1 MASVIRD
8 PSLAPLGSRKIDWAA
23 AWSPV
28 LARVRQRLV
37 DDGSVKGRRV
47 GVILPLEP
55 KTAYLAVMLAEA
67 GAEVALACP
76 APLVKDDV
84 AAGLVERGVEVFARS
99 DASPEDER
107 RFFAEVLG
115 RRPEV
120 LIDDRAELIRMA
132 HTSHG
137 EVLEDLAGATEQ
149 TTSGVKELRAMAR
162 EGALRIP
169 CIAGND
175 ARCKYLF
182 DNRYG
187 SGQSVIQA
195 IMDSTNLLVAGKAVL
210 VVGYGWVGKGIS
222 RRARGMGARVIVAE
236 VDPFAA
242 LEAHHDGFDVA
253 PLQEACQRADVVVTA
268 TGTRHALGTDAM
280 ERLRDGAILA
290 NAGGID
296 DELDMEW
303 LRERAREVRDARPPN
318 VVEYVLDPGRSIF
331 VVGGGR
337 VVNLSAGEGHPVE
350 IMDLSFSVQA
360 LAARHLLLHGEELG
374 PGLHALP
381 REIDEEIAREKLD
394 ALGIRIDR
402 LTPEQEAFLAG
413 WEPPREPKPGAGGP
427 PR

>member
-1 MASVIRD
+1 MGSIIRD
-8 PSLAPLGSRKIDWAA
+8 PDLAPLGSRKIDWAA
-23 AWSPV
+23 TWSPV
-28 LARVRQRLV
+28 LNRVRGSLA
-37 DDGSVKGRRV
+37 DDGSMKGRRV

-107 RFFAEVLG
+107 RFFSEVLA

-120 LIDDRAELIRMA
+120 LVDDRAELIRMA
-132 HTSHG
+132 HTTHPQALD
-137 EVLEDLAGATEQ
+137 ELRGATEQ
-149 TTSGVKELRAMAR
+149 TTSGVRELRAMAR

-175 ARCKYLF
+175 ARSKYLF

-187 SGQSVIQA
+187 SGQSVVQGLLDA
-195 IMDSTNLLVAGKAVL
+195 TNLLMAGK
-210 VVGYGWVGKGIS
+210 VVVVAGYGWVGKGIA
-222 RRARGMGARVIVAE
+222 RRARGMGGRVVVAE

-242 LEAHHDGFDVA
+242 LEAHHDAFDVE
-253 PLQEACQRADVVVTA
+253 PLLEACERADFVVTA
-268 TGTRHALGTDAM
+268 TGTRHALGLEHV
-280 ERLRDGAILA
+280 ERLRDGAIVA

-296 DELDMEW
+296 DEVDMEG
-303 LRERAREVRDARPPN
+303 LRRRATEIRDARPPH
-318 VVEYVLDPGRSIF
+318 VVEYVLAPGRSIF

-337 VVNLSAGEGHPVE
+337 VVNLSASEGHPVE

-360 LAARHLLLHGEELG
+360 LAARHLLLHGEGLG
-374 PGLHALP
+374 PGLHPLP
-381 REIDEEIAREKLD
+381 PEIDEEIAREKLQ
-394 ALGIRIDR
+394 ALGIAIDR
-402 LTPEQEAFLAG
+402 HTAEQEAFLSG
-413 WEPPREPKPGAGGP
+413 WEPPREPGPGAAGP
-427 PR
+427 

>member
-1 MASVIRD
+1 MEPVIRD
-8 PSLAPLGSRKIDWAA
+8 PGLAPLGSRKIDWAA

-28 LARVRQRLV
+28 LNRVRERLR
-37 DDGSVKGRRV
+37 DDGTVKGRRI

-55 KTAYLAVMLAEA
+55 KTAYLGVMLVEA

-99 DASPEDER
+99 DASPERER
-107 RFFAEVLG
+107 EFFAEVLA

-132 HTSHG
+132 HTTHR
-137 EVLEDLAGATEQ
+137 EALEDLRGATEQ
-149 TTSGVKELRAMAR
+149 TTSGVRELRAMAR
-162 EGALRIP
+162 DGALAVP

-175 ARCKYLF
+175 ARSKYLF

-187 SGQSVIQA
+187 SGQSVIQGILDA
-195 IMDSTNLLVAGKAVL
+195 TNLLMAGKVVL
-210 VVGYGWVGKGIS
+210 VVGYGWVGKGIA
-222 RRARGMGARVIVAE
+222 RRARGMGGRVVVAE

-242 LEAHHDGFDVA
+242 LEAHHDGFDVE
-253 PLQEACQRADVVVTA
+253 PLLEACRRADFVVTA
-268 TGTRHALGTDAM
+268 TGTRHVLGA
-280 ERLRDGAILA
+280 EAFEQLRDGAIVS

-296 DELDMEW
+296 DEIDMEG
-303 LRERAREVRDARPPN
+303 LRRRAAEVREARPPY
-318 VVEYVLDPGRSIF
+318 VVEHVLEPGRSIF

-337 VVNLSAGEGHPVE
+337 VVNLSASEGHPVQ

-374 PGLHALP
+374 PGVHPLP
-381 REIDEEIAREKLD
+381 PEIDEDIAREKLE

-402 LTPEQEAFLAG
+402 LTPEQEAFLSG
-413 WEPPREPKPGAGGP
+413 WEVPREPGPRTGGA
-427 PR
+427 